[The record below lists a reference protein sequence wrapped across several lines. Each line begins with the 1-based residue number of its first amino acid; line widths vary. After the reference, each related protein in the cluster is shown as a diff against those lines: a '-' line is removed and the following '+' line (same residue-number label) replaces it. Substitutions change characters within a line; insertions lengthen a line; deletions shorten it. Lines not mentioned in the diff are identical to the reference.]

1 MEGLALGFNGPD
13 GIEFDLSKLGGMPG
27 SGGMDFMGISSDG
40 AVIDLSKLL
49 GEPGSGGK
57 GGSFD
62 FAAAEMGSA
71 LELANEINKLLAE
84 MGAEPISLE
93 EGIKLLPWMAANQHK
108 EWTLLIDFLLQ
119 EAAALIT
126 EARKAMA
133 DGE

>member
-1 MEGLALGFNGPD
+1 MDGTRMDFAGISPD
-13 GIEFDLSKLGGMPG
+13 GT
-27 SGGMDFMGISSDG
+27 
-40 AVIDLSKLL
+40 VIDLSKLL

-62 FAAAEMGSA
+62 FAAAAEMASYLSELSDLNELLKEMGV
-71 LELANEINKLLAE
+71 
-84 MGAEPISLE
+84 EPISMAE
-93 EGIKLLPWMAANQHK
+93 VFTLLPWMAANQHK

-126 EARKAMA
+126 EAREAMA

>member
-1 MEGLALGFNGPD
+1 MEGWALGFNGPD

-27 SGGMDFMGISSDG
+27 SGGLVGELEFTD
-40 AVIDLSKLL
+40 DL
-49 GEPGSGGK
+49 
-57 GGSFD
+57 
-62 FAAAEMGSA
+62 
-71 LELANEINKLLAE
+71 NKLLKE

-93 EGIKLLPWMAANQHK
+93 EAIKLLPWMAANQHK

-119 EAAALIT
+119 EAAELIT